1 MTPDTPSQTKAEIKV
16 IIINGT
22 SISEYDYDE
31 GGIDVSDKAITILSE
46 IEKENYNGRR
56 KQNHRFC

>member
-46 IEKENYNGRR
+46 IEKENYNG
-56 KQNHRFC
+56 K